1 MAPLQPARLFDRTL
15 RHLRERWRD
24 IAGSGRIRLTGE
36 AFHPGLPDADLAR
49 VRERIE
55 ECVQGRGGEVSARA
69 RAADLGRLY
78 LALDDDGRRR
88 FLDLLANDFAHDPAA
103 VARAAKAYL
112 DAGDVADQRTDA
124 ERALKEALFAPR
136 LRLLMQFN
144 ALPEGV
150 KFLVDLRATV
160 MRLARE
166 DAAMAGLDEE
176 IRALLASWFDV
187 GFLDLRRIT
196 WDSPAA
202 LLEKLITYEAVH
214 AIRSWQDLK
223 NRLDSDRRCF
233 AFFHPRMPEEPL
245 IFVEVALVRA
255 MADNIQVL
263 LDEAAEQLDPGE
275 ASAAIFYSISN
286 AQRGLAGISFGNFLI
301 KRVVD
306 GLAADFPR
314 IQVFATLSPIPGF
327 RAWLDPLLAAATHD
341 LFVPAEAQA
350 LMKLAGAT
358 SGAAALGALLATEW
372 SKDESA
378 CAAMEAPLMR
388 LAARYLARETR
399 PDGRPRDA
407 VARFHLANGARI
419 ERLNWLADTS
429 AKGLKESAGLMV
441 NYLYRQSEIEAN
453 HEAYE
458 GEGRVTVSGAVSG
471 LLKR

>member
-1 MAPLQPARLFDRTL
+1 MATPQPSRLFDRTL
-15 RHLRERWRD
+15 RHLRERWRE
-24 IAGSGRIRLTGE
+24 IAGANRVRLTGD
-36 AFHPGLPDADLAR
+36 AFHPELPDPDLAR
-49 VRERIE
+49 VRERMRECIE
-55 ECVQGRGGEVSARA
+55 GRGGEVSARA

-78 LALDDDGRRR
+78 LALDDSGRRR
-88 FLDLLANDFAHDPAA
+88 FLGLLARDFGPDHAA
-103 VARAAKAYL
+103 IAEAAQGLL
-112 DAGDVADQRTDA
+112 DAGADP
-124 ERALKEALFAPR
+124 RALAHAEARLRDALAAPR
-136 LRLLMQFN
+136 LRLLTQFN
-144 ALPEGV
+144 VLPEGV
-150 KFLVDLRATV
+150 KFLVDLRAVV
-160 MRLARE
+160 MRLARDDVE
-166 DAAMAGLDEE
+166 MAGLDEE
-176 IRALLASWFDV
+176 MRRLLASWFDV

-196 WDSPAA
+196 WDSAAA
-202 LLEKLITYEAVH
+202 LLEKLIGYEAVH

-263 LDEAAEQLDPGE
+263 LDEAAEPLDPAE

-286 AQRGLAGISFGNFLI
+286 AQRGLAGISFGSFLI

-306 GLAADFPR
+306 ELAAAFPR
-314 IQVFATLSPIPGF
+314 LQVFATLSPMPGF
-327 RAWLDPLLAAATHD
+327 RAWLDPLLADGTHD
-341 LFVPAEAQA
+341 LFAPLEAQA
-350 LMKLAGAT
+350 LMKLADT
-358 SGAAALGALLATEW
+358 SSGAAGLAKLLTGDWAT
-372 SKDESA
+372 DE
-378 CAAMEAPLMR
+378 AARQAVQAPLMR
-388 LAARYLARETR
+388 LGARYLVRETR
-399 PDGRPRDA
+399 PDGRPRDP

-429 AKGLKESAGLMV
+429 EKGLSESTGLMV